1 MIKSDAEL
9 SPAEII
15 RVNLAKKSQ
24 EARFDNLVNAWSALR
39 MIRLAIET
47 TCPAGVLPSEEAV
60 LLLYGPE
67 HIHEGEALAK
77 AIIETVERL
86 TK

>member
-1 MIKSDAEL
+1 MDPRDLNDRAGLKL
-9 SPAEII
+9 I
-15 RVNLAKKSQ
+15 R
-24 EARFDNLVNAWSALR
+24 
-39 MIRLAIET
+39 MAIEQ

-67 HIHEGEALAK
+67 PFHEGEALAK

-86 TK
+86 SAHDQSANPAS